1 MIHTYFRV
9 ELTTAKRAGPQWRA
23 AATIFR
29 ADTDE
34 PVQRL
39 AAKAPTAAEAEA
51 QLNVAVAGA
60 LAELAP
66 PADWG
71 RDPTVPRL
79 VRRWLHLRD
88 EVYGMVER
96 AEQGAEAYDRSERGL
111 LQAQV
116 RALTDAQRLELV
128 TATADQLEQLADPN
142 VQDILAAKDDL
153 ARLMAQ
159 PSPEVRA
166 AHDALRAALDGA
178 E

>member
-1 MIHTYFRV
+1 MNPTYFRV
-9 ELTTAKRAGPQWRA
+9 EIETAERTGPQWCA

-34 PVQRL
+34 PVHWL
-39 AAKAPTAAEAEA
+39 AAKAATAAEAQA
-51 QLNVAVAGA
+51 QLGAAVAGA

-79 VRRWLHLRD
+79 VQRWLRLRD
-88 EVYGMVER
+88 EVYGMVDR
-96 AEQGAEAYDRSERGL
+96 AEQGAEAYDRHERAL

-116 RALTDAQRLELV
+116 GALTDAQRLELV
-128 TATADQLEQLADPN
+128 TATADQLAQLADPY
-142 VQDILAAKDDL
+142 VQDVLAAKDDL

-166 AHDALRAALDGA
+166 AHDALRAALEGT
-178 E
+178 

>member
-1 MIHTYFRV
+1 MIPTYFRV
-9 ELTTAKRAGPQWRA
+9 ELATTRRTGPQWRA
-23 AATIFR
+23 AATIVR

-34 PVQRL
+34 PVRRL
-39 AAKAPTAAEAEA
+39 AAKAATAAEAQA

-79 VRRWLHLRD
+79 VQRWLRLRD

-96 AEQGAEAYDRSERGL
+96 AEQGADAYDRSERAL

-116 RALTDAQRLELV
+116 GALTDAQRLELV
-128 TATADQLEQLADPN
+128 TATADQLARLAEPR
-142 VQDILAAKDDL
+142 VQDILAAKSDL

-166 AHDALRAALDGA
+166 AHDALRAALEGT
-178 E
+178 